1 MEFKAILIGAILTII
16 DTVLVGYNV
25 WILAIPIG
33 FIVGFI
39 ANDGIFGG
47 SFNGIIIGVL
57 STVLG
62 GFAYLLSGT
71 PNEANAGL
79 IGLVGFSFIIF
90 GGFLGMFLATVGS
103 LLIMTIMSLVG
114 GYVAENMSY

>member
-47 SFNGIIIGVL
+47 AFNGIIIGVL